1 LVVEP
6 VKLTSGVLTLIQNLV
21 NWSVSDCIK
30 MKIAIIN
37 DFKKQFELR
46 SDIGREYF
54 EGDSMLMMKI
64 INKYVEEDIK
74 NMF

>member
-1 LVVEP
+1 
-6 VKLTSGVLTLIQNLV
+6 
-21 NWSVSDCIK
+21 
-30 MKIAIIN
+30 MKRAIIN

-64 INKYVEEDIK
+64 INKYVEEDVK